1 MKSGLLVSIG
11 FFVKGEMMKEQLAEI
26 KNYGLSALASDQT
39 GHGADH
45 IQRVAAIAEEILK
58 TEPEA
63 DSFIAL
69 SAAYLHDTIDD
80 KVTADPQAAADQ
92 LATFLTELDVPQ
104 EKIQA
109 IFAIIDNMSYS
120 KELSGKMELS
130 LEGKIVQDADRI
142 DALGAIGIL
151 RTSYFG
157 GGHGHPIHD
166 PNMPP
171 KTFKD
176 KEDYRK
182 GTTVINHFYEK
193 LFLLSETMNTEY
205 GKKEAKRR
213 EAFMKE
219 FLDEFYR
226 EWGE

>member
-1 MKSGLLVSIG
+1 
-11 FFVKGEMMKEQLAEI
+11 MKEQLTEI

-58 TEPEA
+58 TEPKA

-166 PNMPP
+166 PNMLP

>member
-1 MKSGLLVSIG
+1 
-11 FFVKGEMMKEQLAEI
+11 MMKEQLTEI

-58 TEPEA
+58 TEPKA

-166 PNMPP
+166 PNMLP

>member
-1 MKSGLLVSIG
+1 
-11 FFVKGEMMKEQLAEI
+11 MKEQLAEI

-120 KELSGKMELS
+120 KELSGKIELS

-219 FLDEFYR
+219 FLDEFYH

>member
-1 MKSGLLVSIG
+1 
-11 FFVKGEMMKEQLAEI
+11 MMKEQLAEI

>member
-1 MKSGLLVSIG
+1 MRDK
-11 FFVKGEMMKEQLAEI
+11 LAEI
-26 KNYGLSALASDQT
+26 KHYSLAALASDQT

-45 IQRVAAIAEEILK
+45 VQRVASLAEDILR

-63 DSFIAL
+63 DSFITL

-80 KVTADPQAAADQ
+80 KVTADPQAAAEQ
-92 LATFLTELDVPQ
+92 LMNFLLELDVPQ
-104 EKIQA
+104 AKIQA
-109 IFAIIDNMSYS
+109 IFAIIENMSYS
-120 KELSGKMELS
+120 KGLAGKMELS

-166 PNMPP
+166 PNLPP

-176 KEDYRK
+176 KEEYRK

-193 LFLLSETMNTEY
+193 LFLLSETMNTAY

-213 EAFMKE
+213 EAFMKD
-219 FLDEFYR
+219 FLEEFYH
-226 EWGE
+226 EWGEL

>member
-1 MKSGLLVSIG
+1 
-11 FFVKGEMMKEQLAEI
+11 MKEQLAEI

>member
-1 MKSGLLVSIG
+1 
-11 FFVKGEMMKEQLAEI
+11 MKEQLTEI

-58 TEPEA
+58 TEPKA

-166 PNMPP
+166 PNMLP

-205 GKKEAKRR
+205 GKKKQNVV
-213 EAFMKE
+213 KPS
-219 FLDEFYR
+219 
-226 EWGE
+226 